1 MFVLFFINFLS
12 LCFISCIY
20 PPHSLHLFLWYFTN
34 VAKLFF
40 FVCLSLVFWWNF
52 WSVIINIGVFVGECV
67 CVCVLLKLTC
77 KSVLFRYPEINN
89 KQNSKHFK
97 LNQQKIC
104 VRVWKTTFC
113 KFHTR
118 KKTNVMYFHHIS
130 ASFLMYFF
138 SLNATLNYICNPY
151 LRRNVL

>member
-40 FVCLSLVFWWNF
+40 FVCLSLVFLMKVLISNNKYW
-52 WSVIINIGVFVGECV
+52 CV
-67 CVCVLLKLTC
+67 CGWVRVCVLLKLTC
-77 KSVLFRYPEINN
+77 KSVLFRYPEINSN
-89 KQNSKHFK
+89 ENSKHFK

-118 KKTNVMYFHHIS
+118 KKKRMSCIFII
-130 ASFLMYFF
+130 FLLHF
-138 SLNATLNYICNPY
+138 
-151 LRRNVL
+151 